1 MRAAPLPRFV
11 LLYGTL
17 FAAFGAASPFLPSLL
32 QERGLHPSGIGTV
45 LACGTAVRLLAGPA
59 GGRVADRLGMRRQVL
74 ALLTAI
80 AAAVALGYLLPGG
93 LATLLAVSVLH
104 ASLLA
109 PLVPLADA
117 LSVEA
122 VPGRYGWIRGAGSA
136 AFIVGSNIAGHAVA
150 MTGLPSILW
159 LNAGL
164 LAVAA
169 AAALAVP
176 DAVAEPA
183 PPGPAGSPLA
193 LLRLPGFLR
202 LMLVAALIQGS
213 HAMHDGFEVLRW
225 AAAGIGP
232 RTAGLL
238 WSEAVLAEVLVFALV
253 GPPLLRRIGP
263 RGAAL
268 LAAGAGVV
276 RWGVTAVTAA
286 VPAMALVE
294 PLHGLTFALLHL
306 ACMGMLAAI
315 VPPPLAA
322 TAQAVY
328 GTVAIGAM
336 SALLTLASG
345 PLYGWFGASTFWIMA
360 ALCALAVPA
369 AAGLRTPAE
378 APAAL
383 TPADTGRVRD
393 LGDGR
398 NVV

>member
-1 MRAAPLPRFV
+1 MAAAPLPRFL

-17 FAAFGAASPFLPSLL
+17 FAGFGAASPFLPSLL
-32 QERGLHPSGIGTV
+32 QERGLQPSGIGTV

-59 GGRVADRLGMRRQVL
+59 GCRVADRLDLRRPVL
-74 ALLTAI
+74 ALLTAA

-93 LATLLAVSVLH
+93 LPTLLAVSVLH

-122 VPGRYGWIRGAGSA
+122 APDRYGWIRGAGSA
-136 AFIVGSNIAGHAVA
+136 AFILGSNVAGQAVA
-150 MTGLPSILW
+150 TTGLPSILW

-213 HAMHDGFEVLRW
+213 HALHDGFEVLRW
-225 AAAGIGP
+225 TAAGIGP

-238 WSEAVLAEVLVFALV
+238 WSEAVLAEVVVFTLI

-276 RWGVTAVTAA
+276 RWSVTAVTAA

-322 TAQAVY
+322 TAQAAY
-328 GTVAIGAM
+328 GTVAVGAM
-336 SALLTLASG
+336 TALLTLASG
-345 PLYGWFGASTFWIMA
+345 PLYGRFGAAAFWVMA
-360 ALCALAVPA
+360 ALCALAAPA
-369 AAGLRTPAE
+369 AAGLRAPTG

-383 TPADTGRVRD
+383 IPG
-393 LGDGR
+393 
-398 NVV
+398 